1 MLGARAKVSHFFWGS
16 TFMPTAL
23 PRLVVRES
31 SGSEREV
38 EIART
43 PFTLGRQSDNDL
55 VLLDNRISR
64 RHASVVLDDE
74 GYVLQDEGSRHGTF
88 VNGERVTNSHKLQSG
103 DQIGLGVAD
112 VYQIFF
118 LTDRATLPKLLEEI
132 GRVGTG
138 PAPQLQHLGLL
149 LKMAEMLNRAPVLE
163 EVLTALVDSAVQL
176 SDAER
181 GLLFLLD
188 DGGKLTLRLAR
199 GRGGTHLPSGLTD
212 YSQKIVD
219 RVVQSRREE
228 VTLEEELTGISANET
243 GIIRQGLRGVVALPL
258 QKMPM
263 MEMASETIIQAAPE
277 LLGVLYLDSRARPTS
292 LTGLDRQVL
301 MTLAM
306 EGATIIE
313 NARVFRLTREQE
325 RMRHD
330 LGTARNIQQS
340 LLPRQLPK
348 SDYFE
353 LRALSIPCQTVGGDY
368 YDVIKLPEERFGLTV
383 ADVSG
388 KGLPAAMM
396 AASMQGAFG
405 AVAAGDP
412 GLPDLFRRVNE
423 FLCERTPPEMFA
435 TMFYG
440 VVNREGDFT
449 YVNAGHATPLVVRQD
464 GKVDKLEESNFPLGF
479 FPKVK
484 YGSNQVKLHQG
495 DHVLVFSDG
504 VTEAQDSAHDMFGEE
519 RLEKLLEG
527 RSFASSEVV
536 CDAVVEAIREFVG
549 AAPQADDMTLL
560 VLRYGS
566 QPS

>member
-1 MLGARAKVSHFFWGS
+1 
-16 TFMPTAL
+16 
-23 PRLVVRES
+23 LVVRES
-31 SGSEREV
+31 SGSEREI
-38 EIART
+38 EISRT
-43 PFTLGRQSDNDL
+43 PFTLGRHSDNDL

-64 RHASVVLDDE
+64 RHASIILDGE
-74 GYVLQDEGSRHGTF
+74 GYLLQDEGSRHGTF
-88 VNGERVTNSHKLQSG
+88 VNGERVTHTCKLQSG
-103 DQIGLGVAD
+103 DQISLGVAD

-132 GRVGTG
+132 GRVGAG

-176 SDAER
+176 GDAER
-181 GLLFLLD
+181 GLLFLRED
-188 DGGKLTLRLAR
+188 DGEFRLRLAR
-199 GRGGTHLPSGLTD
+199 GRGGTHLPSGLSD
-212 YSQKIVD
+212 YSKKIVE
-219 RVVQSRREE
+219 RVIQTRKEE

-263 MEMASETIIQAAPE
+263 QEMAGETIIQAAPE
-277 LLGVLYLDSRARPTS
+277 LLGVIYLDSRARATS

-301 MTLAM
+301 MTLAL

-325 RMRHD
+325 KMRHD
-330 LGTARNIQQS
+330 LATARNIQQS
-340 LLPRQLPK
+340 LLPRQLPQ

-353 LRALSIPCQTVGGDY
+353 LRAVSFPCQTVGGDY
-368 YDVIKLPEERFGLTV
+368 YDVIKLPEERFGFTV

-412 GLPDLFRRVNE
+412 GLADLFRRVNE

-440 VVNREGDFT
+440 VVNRAGDFT
-449 YVNAGHATPLVVRQD
+449 YVNAGHATPLVVRQE
-464 GKVDKLEESNFPLGF
+464 GRVDKLEESNFPLGF

-484 YGSNQVKLHQG
+484 YGSNQVRLRAG
-495 DHVLVFSDG
+495 DHVLLFSDG
-504 VTEAQDSAHDMFGEE
+504 VTEAQDSAHEMFGEGRLE
-519 RLEKLLEG
+519 RLFEG
-527 RSFASSEVV
+527 RSFTSSQVV
-536 CDAVVEAIREFVG
+536 CDKIVEAIREFVG
-549 AAPQADDMTLL
+549 NAPQADDMTLL
-560 VLRYGS
+560 VLRYGPPAS
-566 QPS
+566 

>member
-1 MLGARAKVSHFFWGS
+1 
-16 TFMPTAL
+16 MPKTP

-31 SGSEREV
+31 SGTEREV
-38 EIART
+38 EITRT
-43 PFTLGRQSDNDL
+43 PFTLGRHSDNDL

-64 RHASVVLDDE
+64 RHASIVTDGE
-74 GYVLQDEGSRHGTF
+74 GYILQDEGSRHGIL
-88 VNGERVTNSHKLQSG
+88 VNGERISNTRKLESG
-103 DQIGLGVAD
+103 DQIALGVAD

-118 LTDRATLPKLLEEI
+118 LTERATLPKLLEEI
-132 GRVGTG
+132 GRVGAG

-163 EVLTALVDSAVQL
+163 EVLTSLVDSAVQL
-176 SDAER
+176 GDAER
-181 GLLFLLD
+181 GLLFLRED
-188 DGGKLTLRLAR
+188 DGTFRLRLAR

-219 RVVQSRREE
+219 RVIQTRREE

-263 MEMASETIIQAAPE
+263 QEMAGETIIQAAPE
-277 LLGVLYLDSRARPTS
+277 LLGVIYLDSRARATS

-301 MTLAM
+301 MTLAL

-330 LGTARNIQQS
+330 LATARNIQQS

-348 SDYFE
+348 GDYFE
-353 LRALSIPCQTVGGDY
+353 LRALSFPCQTVGGDY
-368 YDVIKLPEERFGLTV
+368 YDVIKLPEDRFGLTV

-412 GLPDLFRRVNE
+412 GLPELFRRVNE

-440 VVNREGDFT
+440 VVNRNGDFT
-449 YVNAGHATPLVVRQD
+449 YVNAGHATPLVVRHE

-484 YGSNQVKLHQG
+484 YAANQVKLNPG

-504 VTEAQDSAHDMFGEE
+504 VTEAQDSAHEMFGEG
-519 RLEKLLEG
+519 RLEELLQG
-527 RSFASSEVV
+527 CSFTSTQVV
-536 CDAVVEAIREFVG
+536 CDRVVDAIRDFVG
-549 AAPQADDMTLL
+549 NAPQADDMTLL
-560 VLRYGS
+560 VLRYG
-566 QPS
+566 PSAS